1 MMVAGPEREMELVLR
16 DRALEPAGKGEAL
29 LGGGGESPEQ
39 CGRSAVLHPTEKKHK
54 SVQLFS
60 TSPRKLWTKSVQLM
74 WEV

>member
-1 MMVAGPEREMELVLR
+1 MVAGPEREMELVLR

-29 LGGGGESPEQ
+29 LEGSHPEQ
-39 CGRSAVLHPTEKKHK
+39 CGHSAMLQRTEKHK
-54 SVQLFS
+54 PFQLFS